1 MRKLWMPGME
11 NYLRATP
18 FFDYDHPAVEA
29 WVQQHLP
36 GARVVKVFNN
46 IFYGHLPELARPSG
60 SPDKV
65 AGMG

>member
-29 WVQQHLP
+29 
-36 GARVVKVFNN
+36 ARAA
-46 IFYGHLPELARPSG
+46 EA
-60 SPDKV
+60 D
-65 AGMG
+65 